1 LENFH
6 PFSNRFWGQL
16 LDIVHRTVVVK
27 FSHSQRFSPR
37 KLIPVNLKT
46 TGDYL
51 LLKRIKADLS
61 QQELAVKSGV
71 TVRKVKAWEH
81 DQSIPT
87 EANTA
92 WIHLDLNTAPLS
104 EQTVYPWIT
113 EQLQTKLPS
122 TIPELD
128 FETLEVLEKLYGPEL
143 KKLKKGALSL
153 LEANSQEYKSRI
165 ADEIIR
171 LQNDPLKTVIA
182 MERFL
187 CTGREKLL
195 IVVLDNCD
203 KRGRDEQLNP
213 RCAVW

>member
-16 LDIVHRTVVVK
+16 LDIAHRTVAVK

-81 DQSIPT
+81 DQSIST
-87 EANTA
+87 EADWQVLAKITDSDKRKIAKSPFIRKN
-92 WIHLDLNTAPLS
+92 LPVLQLNDVGAP
-104 EQTVYPWIT
+104 
-113 EQLQTKLPS
+113 
-122 TIPELD
+122 
-128 FETLEVLEKLYGPEL
+128 
-143 KKLKKGALSL
+143 ALS
-153 LEANSQEYKSRI
+153 
-165 ADEIIR
+165 
-171 LQNDPLKTVIA
+171 V
-182 MERFL
+182 
-187 CTGREKLL
+187 
-195 IVVLDNCD
+195 
-203 KRGRDEQLNP
+203 
-213 RCAVW
+213 